1 MQTAYITMQLF
12 FKSISKRKVQSYLLH
27 RVNLLQRII
36 YKKKKK
42 TQENEVTEKVVT
54 AGSFNHYYD

>member
-36 YKKKKK
+36 YKKKK